1 MFLFFLV
8 SLETGVVASLLYSL
22 VGIIMAVFAA
32 KVVDWITPG
41 NLFRQLTDEKNV
53 PLAIFTGLLVL
64 GICIIIAAAI
74 AG

>member
-1 MFLFFLV
+1 MLLFFLV
-8 SLETGVVASLLYSL
+8 SLETGVVASLLYSI